1 MLVAAGG
8 VVVAIVAIVVVLFVR
23 KRKVRKERKGEP
35 EIDVLAEG
43 GRMSRVGSVRAGR
56 MSRAGLVRAESIR
69 ASLLNDE
76 EIAKRSEVLDD

>member
-1 MLVAAGG
+1 M
-8 VVVAIVAIVVVLFVR
+8 VVAIVAIVVVLFVR

-43 GRMSRVGSVRAGR
+43 GRMSRAGS
-56 MSRAGLVRAESIR
+56 VRAESIR

>member
-43 GRMSRVGSVRAGR
+43 EECRGLGRLGR
-56 MSRAGLVRAESIR
+56 SQLGLHC
-69 ASLLNDE
+69 
-76 EIAKRSEVLDD
+76 